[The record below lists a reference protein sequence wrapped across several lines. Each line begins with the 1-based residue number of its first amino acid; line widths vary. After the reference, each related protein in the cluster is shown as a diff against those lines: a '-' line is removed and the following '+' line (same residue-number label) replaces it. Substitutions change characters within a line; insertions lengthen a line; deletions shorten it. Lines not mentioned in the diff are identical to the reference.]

1 MRFFSSLVDILGDD
15 RVLPVEC
22 QGEQLRHNSQ
32 MVGNPEVGQIGNK
45 MSATLETKFWMLARL
60 SLPMW

>member
-1 MRFFSSLVDILGDD
+1 MAMRWPQQQRAQNQEIQ
-15 RVLPVEC
+15 R
-22 QGEQLRHNSQ
+22 
-32 MVGNPEVGQIGNK
+32 GNK

>member
-1 MRFFSSLVDILGDD
+1 
-15 RVLPVEC
+15 
-22 QGEQLRHNSQ
+22 